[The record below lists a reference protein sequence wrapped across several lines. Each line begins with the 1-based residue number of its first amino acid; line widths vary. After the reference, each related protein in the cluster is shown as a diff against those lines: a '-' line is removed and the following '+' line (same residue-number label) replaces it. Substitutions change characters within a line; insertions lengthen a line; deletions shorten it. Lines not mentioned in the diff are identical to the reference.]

1 RLQLHSSC
9 FFLLCLSSFTF
20 ADVYQLA
27 SVVFQ
32 NNHLERPAT
41 HRLVIFG
48 KERGLP
54 LPDVKEEE
62 VQCAAF
68 ELAFNTLK
76 CECIGDCASFC
87 LVAVLLFDF
96 QDRKFLPRK
105 RKAIREVI
113 QEVRDKNQRLQC
125 FVCVVYRHKT
135 RLAASLARYRI
146 KYKLPSIEFILPE
159 SMKTKE
165 WRSKRL
171 PLYAWVNTLK
181 SSLDEVQ
188 QVLKSEG
195 FLQVKSIG
203 QLEGQT
209 FCRDSHCGDILVLP
223 AHMKTQLCS
232 TKLLT
237 DHKIVIQ
244 DKSYSLGP
252 NVVCSLLPEEGDV
265 LMVGCFSGLT
275 VSHTASLIAQKHKAS
290 GNYQPTVYVCVSNC
304 TNTQRAELQKIVITM
319 GCNNVKLIPED
330 FLSLYGHDKRF
341 QRLCVILL
349 TPKCSMSAVSNPIEV
364 IVTEKGGKQVSE
376 LQKSMFSFIRI
387 TLTTTKNVDNAH
399 MFCVVPKVLSVVY
412 STCSSYPEENEEVVN
427 KALEQVKTDSEKQEN
442 PKHTLFRSASASLP
456 HSLHLSSQVKSKF
469 IYIVHLNNL
478 S

>member
-1 RLQLHSSC
+1 MPKKKKRPPTCQKRKAESLVGSRTDPVPVAAPDHTVILDIFPELETAGQDQLGFSDS
-9 FFLLCLSSFTF
+9 
-20 ADVYQLA
+20 VYQLA

-76 CECIGDCASFC
+76 CELLESKCRSNPGMS

-113 QEVRDKNQRLQC
+113 QEVRDVENCLL
-125 FVCVVYRHKT
+125 RHKT

-319 GCNNVKLIPED
+319 GCNSK
-330 FLSLYGHDKRF
+330 HKRCE
-341 QRLCVILL
+341 CV
-349 TPKCSMSAVSNPIEV
+349 P
-364 IVTEKGGKQVSE
+364 
-376 LQKSMFSFIRI
+376 
-387 TLTTTKNVDNAH
+387 
-399 MFCVVPKVLSVVY
+399 
-412 STCSSYPEENEEVVN
+412 
-427 KALEQVKTDSEKQEN
+427 
-442 PKHTLFRSASASLP
+442 
-456 HSLHLSSQVKSKF
+456 
-469 IYIVHLNNL
+469 
-478 S
+478 